1 MKKEQNDSTFILII
15 EQLAKLFNISYPF
28 STIDQYCSAIGKTLE
43 NKEIKRIMMQ
53 NDTPEIFIFYLM
65 PKGIH

>member
-1 MKKEQNDSTFILII
+1 MKKEQNYSTFILII

-28 STIDQYCSAIGKTLE
+28 STIDQYCSAIVKTLK

-53 NDTPEIFIFYLM
+53 NDTPEVFIFYLM
-65 PKGIH
+65 QKGIH